1 MLISEAAVSQVFI
14 LIWEIVDNCCA
25 LCGSLAV
32 HGLILGKQLSDP
44 LLLPVIF
51 YRGREEFVDAHAYK
65 KWHHRESCKTRQNDP
80 VKGWRCGLNS
90 AAARSNLS
98 KSNMKTIILDVHAW
112 GRNKPDEEPL
122 IYMQYLCIPL
132 SRICKQ
138 LQDEDFITSWIYLAI
153 FYHQCVYSFCS
164 MTRK

>member
-1 MLISEAAVSQVFI
+1 MLISEAAVSQGFI
-14 LIWEIVDNCCA
+14 LIWKIADNCCA
-25 LCGSLAV
+25 LCGPLAA
-32 HGLILGKQLSDP
+32 HGLILGKRLSDP
-44 LLLPVIF
+44 LLRPVIF
-51 YRGREEFVDAHAYK
+51 YCGREELVDAHAYRK
-65 KWHHRESCKTRQNDP
+65 LHHAESYKTRQNYQ

-98 KSNMKTIILDVHAW
+98 KSNMKTIILDVIHAW

-122 IYMQYLCIPL
+122 IYVFLCIPL

-138 LQDEDFITSWIYLAI
+138 LQDEDFITGWIYLAI
-153 FYHQCVYSFCS
+153 FYHQFVYSFCS